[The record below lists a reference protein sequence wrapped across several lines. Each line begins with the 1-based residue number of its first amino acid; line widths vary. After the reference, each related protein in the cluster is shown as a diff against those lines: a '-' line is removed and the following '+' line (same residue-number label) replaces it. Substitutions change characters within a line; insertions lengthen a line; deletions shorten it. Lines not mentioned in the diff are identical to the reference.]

1 MPMGST
7 RMGDHSIVEVDAE
20 VKNTVKS
27 QERRNGASNKCS
39 WGDLLEALTSAP
51 HLSLISAPAPSPA
64 IFCHLK
70 L

>member
-27 QERRNGASNKCS
+27 QEQGPIHAPGATK
-39 WGDLLEALTSAP
+39 
-51 HLSLISAPAPSPA
+51 
-64 IFCHLK
+64 K
-70 L
+70 

>member
-27 QERRNGASNKCS
+27 QEQGPPIHAPGATK
-39 WGDLLEALTSAP
+39 
-51 HLSLISAPAPSPA
+51 
-64 IFCHLK
+64 K
-70 L
+70 